1 MSADAKTPG
10 EPPAHAHQHARDD
23 SKATSN
29 TKRPKPRV
37 GVFVCHCGINIAK
50 TVDVKRVAEEIA
62 KEDGVVIAEDYQYMC
77 SVPGQQMIVDA
88 VREHNLN
95 RIIVAAC
102 SPKMHEPTFRR
113 AVAKAGLNP
122 YLCEIANI
130 REHCSWVHEDR
141 EQGTE
146 KAIDIVRLILEKIR
160 GDDSLD
166 TTSTP
171 VTKRALVIG
180 GGIGGIQASLDIAN
194 SGYEVILVERESS
207 IGGHMAQLGE
217 TFPTLDCASCIFT
230 PKIVEVA
237 QNENIKLLAYSE
249 VEEVSGFVGQFEV
262 KIRKKARSVDETVC
276 TGCGICTEK
285 CPTRVANEFNRGL
298 SVHNPDKPRKP
309 FGERGSIYI
318 PFAQAQPKVATIDRD
333 NCRYYQAGKCKVCE
347 KVCGP
352 KAIRFDQEDEIVTEK
367 VGAIVIA
374 TGYETLP
381 RDVYGEY
388 GYGKYKNV
396 IDGLQLERMLS
407 AAGPTA
413 GDIKRPSDGKVPKEV
428 VWIQCVGS
436 RDESKGIPYCSKICC
451 MYTAKQTRLYKHRV
465 HDGQAY
471 VFYMDIRAGGKR
483 YEEFVKHAQVE
494 EGTVYLRGR
503 VSKIYERK
511 DKLIVRG
518 VDTLS
523 GTQIEI
529 PADMVV
535 LATAIVPQH
544 GTEEFARKLRVGIGE
559 NGFLAEAHVK
569 LKPVETS
576 TAGIFVAGAIQAP
589 KDIPDTVA
597 QAGCA
602 ASKVLNLFSNDTLTS
617 EPIVASVDIE
627 LCSGCGLCVGACAYD
642 ARKMDEKKHV
652 VVVEDVL
659 CQGCGACRAACPSSA
674 CELKNF
680 RTEQFISMVDAIT

>member
-1 MSADAKTPG
+1 MSADATAHVESPAQTPR
-10 EPPAHAHQHARDD
+10 HARDD
-23 SKATSN
+23 SGDTASI
-29 TKRPKPRV
+29 KRPKPRV
-37 GVFVCHCGINIAK
+37 GVFICHCGINIAK

-62 KEDGVVIAEDYQYMC
+62 KEAGVVTAEDYQYVC

-88 VREHNLN
+88 IRERNLN
-95 RIIVAAC
+95 RVIVAAC

-113 AVAKAGLNP
+113 AVGKAGLNP

-141 EQGTE
+141 EKATE
-146 KAIDIVRLILEKIR
+146 KAIDIVRTILEKTR

-230 PKIVEVA
+230 PKIVEIA

-262 KIRKKARSVDETVC
+262 KIRRKARSVDETVC

-285 CPTRVANEFNRGL
+285 CPTRVADEFNRGL
-298 SVHNPDKPRKP
+298 SVHNPDKPRRP
-309 FGERGSIYI
+309 FGERGAIYI
-318 PFAQAQPKVATIDRD
+318 PFAQAQPKVATIDRE
-333 NCRYYQAGKCKVCE
+333 NCRYYQTGKCKVCE

-388 GYGKYKNV
+388 GYGRYENV

-407 AAGPTA
+407 AAGPTG

-535 LATAIVPQH
+535 LASAIVPQH

-617 EPIVASVDIE
+617 EPIVASVDVE
-627 LCSGCGLCVGACAYD
+627 LCSGCGLCIGACAYD

-680 RTEQFISMVDAIT
+680 RTEQFIMMVDAIT